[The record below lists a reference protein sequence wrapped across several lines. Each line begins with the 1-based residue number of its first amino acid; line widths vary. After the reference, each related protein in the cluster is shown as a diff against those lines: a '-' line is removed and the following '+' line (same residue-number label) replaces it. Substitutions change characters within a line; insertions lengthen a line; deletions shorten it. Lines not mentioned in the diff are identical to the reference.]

1 MRRFFVLAFVLL
13 AACGG
18 DRILDPVQTVD
29 GTWNGTSN
37 GIQLSLAMAQSD
49 TLVSGNVAIAGI
61 SGSFLGTLSGSFKYP
76 NLSVSLQFPGANEP
90 VVYTGTMSGT
100 QAKIFGRLNGSGF
113 DNVGLDVAKR

>member
-1 MRRFFVLAFVLL
+1 MRRLFVLAFVIL

-37 GIQLSLAMAQSD
+37 GIQLSLAMSQSD

-76 NLSVSLQFPGANEP
+76 DLTVTLQFQDAEP
-90 VVYTGTMSGT
+90 LTYTGTMSAT
-100 QAKIFGRLNGSGF
+100 QAKISGNLNGSGF
-113 DNVGLDVAKR
+113 TSFGLDVTKR

>member
-1 MRRFFVLAFVLL
+1 MRRLFVLAFVIL

-76 NLSVSLQFPGANEP
+76 ELSVSLQFPGAEP
-90 VVYTGTMSGT
+90 VTYTGTMSTT

-113 DNVGLDVAKR
+113 GDFSLDVAKK

>member
-1 MRRFFVLAFVLL
+1 MRRLFVLAFVIL

-29 GTWNGTSN
+29 GTWNGASG
-37 GIQLSLAMAQSD
+37 GIQLSLAMTQSD

-76 NLSVSLQFPGANEP
+76 DLNLALQFPGANEP
-90 VVYTGTMSGT
+90 VIYTGTMSTT
-100 QAKIFGRLNGSGF
+100 QAKISGRLNGSGF
-113 DNVGLDVAKR
+113 GNFNLDVAKR